1 MDKDSYSKLIYI
13 RQKELDALK
22 DLQKQDRERL
32 INKVI
37 GIDVFDD
44 AGNNANSDLRDEKK
58 NLDTVEIKLEM
69 LRTNHDSYLK
79 KSKEI
84 ESLKPDISK
93 LEFDVKEIKNRETEL
108 KKKFLSIRNG
118 NRYGDDFEEAET
130 INHVP
135 VPDSRR
141 YNIYIICFVP

>member
-1 MDKDSYSKLIYI
+1 MFLRDNLALTRHMDKTGRNGVRVYLI
-13 RQKELDALK
+13 LS
-22 DLQKQDRERL
+22 
-32 INKVI
+32 
-37 GIDVFDD
+37 
-44 AGNNANSDLRDEKK
+44 AG
-58 NLDTVEIKLEM
+58 
-69 LRTNHDSYLK
+69 
-79 KSKEI
+79 
-84 ESLKPDISK
+84 
-93 LEFDVKEIKNRETEL
+93 TEL